1 MADSAKQFLVIDENG
16 KGHLPV
22 RDSAEGPL
30 NHAKMGGAWAALHAG
45 FRGNVYEGPDKAQAI
60 AKLKGL
66 YEEENMPM
74 PAEGTGHRGQMAAA
88 EDLIYGRA
96 ILLDEL
102 PRAGGDG
109 LRELPIAL
117 VGNWIYQGK
126 PFSLTEDDLKTIVGN
141 FSKRKNGEINID
153 YDHASEE
160 PEVGRGGPIPSAGRV
175 VRLRSDRVLHGGVE
189 FTERAEQLIDKKE
202 YRYFSP
208 AIYRNYPDKQTGK
221 DQGMTLHT
229 VALTN
234 TPFLEELP
242 AIRLSEIDGE
252 PRKEEAGNL
261 KLETGGRNMD
271 PIVATKLTDGKYQI
285 ARGTE
290 VLGSVEIPQGPD
302 EKAILGSFSER
313 LGAKGKSE
321 AEIKALVES
330 AGKFLA
336 RETRETAHK
345 LLASECVKDGKLD
358 RDRMKVL
365 ARESKVGMEDFLAFE
380 DAFAAVDEAVKG
392 AKILPKDREYFV
404 KVALSDIDGFKKFAE
419 KAPKV
424 IDLTVRGVGGEGLP
438 GEGTKANPAR
448 GIEVD
453 PQSIKLSDR
462 AEAIAAERKI
472 EFGEALKL
480 ARKELGATQ

>member
-1 MADSAKQFLVIDENG
+1 MANEEKMSG
-16 KGHLPV
+16 V
-22 RDSAEGPL
+22 RSQESGE
-30 NHAKMGGAWAALHAG
+30 KAG
-45 FRGNVYEGPDKAQAI
+45 TRVPR
-60 AKLKGL
+60 L
-66 YEEENMPM
+66 
-74 PAEGTGHRGQMAAA
+74 A
-88 EDLIYGRA
+88 EDMIYGQA

-117 VGNWIYQGK
+117 VGNWIYKGK

-189 FTERAEQLIDKKE
+189 FTERAEQLIEKKE

-242 AIRLSEIDGE
+242 AIRLSEIGGE
-252 PRKEEAGNL
+252 IGKSKVENRNSGEGQPGLIGGTMAEKLVARPGENGRLEIL
-261 KLETGGRNMD
+261 K
-271 PIVATKLTDGKYQI
+271 
-285 ARGTE
+285 GTE
-290 VLGSVEIPQGPD
+290 VVGFIELERQVD
-302 EKAILGSFSER
+302 EQPILAAFSER

-345 LLASECVKDGKLD
+345 LLASECVKDGKLN
-358 RDRMKVL
+358 RERMKVL

-392 AKILPKDREYFV
+392 AKILPKDREYFLT
-404 KVALSDIDGFKKFAE
+404 VALADVDGFKKFAE

-453 PQSIKLSDR
+453 PQSLKLSDR

-472 EFGEALKL
+472 EFGEALKM